1 MLAEKIG
8 FIGGG
13 NMAEAMLGALL
24 RTGVSE
30 SSRLYAADVSPERCE
45 FLAEKYGIETTAD
58 NCRLFAACELVVLA
72 IKPQVMQEVLAGL
85 MANDHCRRPPA
96 RKLVVSIAAG
106 IPLRKLEAFF
116 YNRAKE
122 SDKKNLPLIRVMPNT
137 PALVLTGM
145 CGMSANSYV
154 TEADKTLARTILEAT
169 GRVIEFSEDQLDA
182 VTAVSGSGPA
192 YVFYL
197 AEAMSEAGISLGLAP
212 EDVKVLVEQTLAG
225 AVQLLKESKDRP
237 GILREKVTSPGGT
250 TEAALRVMEENKVNH
265 HIVSAISAACIRAGE
280 LSNL

>member
-1 MLAEKIG
+1 MRMEKIG

-30 SSRLYAADVSPERCE
+30 SDRLYVSDVRPERRAY
-45 FLAEKYGIETTAD
+45 LAERYGIKTSAD
-58 NCRLFAACELVVLA
+58 NGEVFSACDLVVLA
-72 IKPQVMQEVLAGL
+72 VKPQVMEEVLSGL
-85 MANDHCRRPPA
+85 MANESCRRLSA

-116 YNRAKE
+116 YEEATEAEKT
-122 SDKKNLPLIRVMPNT
+122 NLPLIRVMPNT

-145 CGMSANSYV
+145 CGMSTNAYV
-154 TEADKTLARTILEAT
+154 TGADKALARTLLEAT
-169 GRVIEFSEDQLDA
+169 GRVIEFPEDRLDA

-197 AEAMSEAGISLGLAP
+197 AEAMSEAGVSLGLAP
-212 EDVKVLVEQTLAG
+212 ADVAVLVQQTMAG
-225 AVQLLKESKDRP
+225 AVQLLQESGDAP
-237 GILREKVTSPGGT
+237 AVLREKVTSPGGT
-250 TEAALRVMEENKVNH
+250 TEAALRVMDAGGVKEQ
-265 HIVSAISAACIRAGE
+265 IVSAMRAAWVRAGE
-280 LSNL
+280 LSRL